1 MTVTILDCYTD
12 EPAGLGVPPYLGTY
26 PRYVFGKIVEETGEL
41 PTYLTIDDLR
51 AHIFYQDKFHEKKT
65 TDIRV
70 YNLTKNYPKIQQIL
84 DGTTELII
92 ILGVHVPGKYLSAL
106 PGTLHEVI
114 SLVKHLKCRKVLT
127 GPAIIGT
134 SLEGGKTYEKADLSH
149 FDEIR
154 PFQFPFPKVASYS
167 LLGARI
173 VEQIP
178 DYRIVEIESGRGCT
192 SKGCNFCT
200 EPIKSRL
207 MFRKREDIV
216 RETEALF
223 AAGVR
228 DVRLGKQSCFY
239 DLPSPDKLVEEI
251 NHDFKWRTFHIDNV
265 IPNNVL
271 TPRCIKTTEA
281 IVKYCTPGNI
291 AAFGVES
298 FDPAVVE
305 ANQLNCSPEDAYRA
319 VAEVN
324 RLGKELGGNGM
335 PKYLPGINVIFG
347 LEGESKATHEHNMRW
362 LRKILDDGLLVRR
375 INVRQVVVFEGTRLQ
390 ERAGLKYLKKNKKY
404 YWKWRDEIRHKVDL
418 PMLGNLVPKGHIL
431 RNVRTEIYDGNT
443 TFGRQIGSYP
453 LVVGVKGHLPLKE
466 FVDIRVTGHMLRSVT
481 GEVFK

>member
-1 MTVTILDCYTD
+1 M
-12 EPAGLGVPPYLGTY
+12 
-26 PRYVFGKIVEETGEL
+26 
-41 PTYLTIDDLR
+41 
-51 AHIFYQDKFHEKKT
+51 
-65 TDIRV
+65 
-70 YNLTKNYPKIQQIL
+70 
-84 DGTTELII
+84 
-92 ILGVHVPGKYLSAL
+92 
-106 PGTLHEVI
+106 
-114 SLVKHLKCRKVLT
+114 
-127 GPAIIGT
+127 
-134 SLEGGKTYEKADLSH
+134 
-149 FDEIR
+149 
-154 PFQFPFPKVASYS
+154 
-167 LLGARI
+167 
-173 VEQIP
+173 
-178 DYRIVEIESGRGCT
+178 
-192 SKGCNFCT
+192 
-200 EPIKSRL
+200 
-207 MFRKREDIV
+207 
-216 RETEALF
+216 
-223 AAGVR
+223 R

-251 NHDFKWRTFHIDNV
+251 NHDCKWRTFHIDNV

-271 TPRCIKTTEA
+271 TPRGIKTTEA